1 MSIRSRSRR
10 PANDIDPVVD
20 LVHPAGW
27 SVEEG
32 RELRQMRTD
41 AGLTQ
46 DGLAEMLSVSRAHV
60 SRVESATNG
69 PSARVL
75 RAWYSACGYTLT
87 ATAESESEVSLR
99 QALYG
104 MRDDELMMVARFA
117 RFWRRIPTDLRRAW
131 ARFMDAYDE
140 Q

>member
-10 PANDIDPVVD
+10 PANDIDPLVEP
-20 LVHPAGW
+20 VHPAGW

-32 RELRQMRTD
+32 RELRQLRTD

-46 DGLAEMLSVSRAHV
+46 DALAERLSVSRAHV

-75 RAWYSACGYTLT
+75 RAWYSACGHTLT
-87 ATAESESEVSLR
+87 ATAESESEVKLR
-99 QALYG
+99 HPCT
-104 MRDDELMMVARFA
+104 ECK
-117 RFWRRIPTDLRRAW
+117 TTNS
-131 ARFMDAYDE
+131 
-140 Q
+140 